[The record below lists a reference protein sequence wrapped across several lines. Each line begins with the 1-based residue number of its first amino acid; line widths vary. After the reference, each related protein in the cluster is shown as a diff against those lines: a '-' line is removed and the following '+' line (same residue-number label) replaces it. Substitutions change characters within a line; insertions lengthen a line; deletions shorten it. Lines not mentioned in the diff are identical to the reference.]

1 MEDKILIWLNSK
13 PLISVNRLCKMVD
26 YNMSNFQK
34 SAKQGIVPL
43 KIRSRLV
50 EVLSEYGYS
59 ETTDY
64 EIPKMFDAQ
73 IVERKDDEFRI
84 PAQPITINKAFDG
97 IKFDESLMDEP
108 IKRQYSLAEYIERI
122 SESYG
127 FIEDQKKIADDIR
140 ADENNLTIPQKRDL
154 LAKMGLTK

>member
-73 IVERKDDEFRI
+73 RVERKDDEFRI
-84 PAQPITINKAFDG
+84 PAQPIEEVDYEKLFNDCEFPEERK
-97 IKFDESLMDEP
+97 SLW
-108 IKRQYSLAEYIERI
+108 ERI
-122 SESYG
+122 KLDGNMLEK
-127 FIEDQKKIADDIR
+127 ERMQWKMR
-140 ADENNLTIPQKRDL
+140 LN
-154 LAKMGLTK
+154 AK

>member
-73 IVERKDDEFRI
+73 RVERKDDEFRI
-84 PAQPITINKAFDG
+84 PAQPIEEVDYEKLFNDCEFPEERKN
-97 IKFDESLMDEP
+97 LW
-108 IKRQYSLAEYIERI
+108 ERI
-122 SESYG
+122 KLDGNMLEK
-127 FIEDQKKIADDIR
+127 ERMQWKMR
-140 ADENNLTIPQKRDL
+140 LN
-154 LAKMGLTK
+154 AK